1 MAGGW
6 GPALLLGLVVLA
18 GSSVQRL
25 AGIGF
30 ALVTAPVLVLMLGPV
45 GGVALA
51 NCASAAISAVGLAGS
66 WRQVRCAEML
76 PLIAAAACT
85 VPAGSWVAGRVSPTV
100 LLIGIGALV
109 SAAALLVLGGVR
121 ASSLRGVRGAVAAG
135 AASGFMNAAAGVG
148 GPAISLY
155 ALNTGW
161 SARQFVPNA
170 QLYGVVVN
178 AVSIAAK
185 GVPQLTAPAWSLSAA
200 GIAGGAV
207 AGKVLAERVPEGRA
221 RLVVLGLA
229 LAGGVG
235 TLAKGLWGL

>member
-1 MAGGW
+1 MGSGW
-6 GPALLLGLVVLA
+6 GFAALLGAVVLVGA
-18 GSSVQRL
+18 SVQRL

-30 ALVTAPVLVLMLGPV
+30 ALVAAPALVLMLGPG
-45 GGVALA
+45 GGVTLA
-51 NCASAAISAVGLAGS
+51 NCASAAISAVGLAGN
-66 WRQVRCAEML
+66 WRQVRVAEMV
-76 PLIAAAACT
+76 PLIAAAVCT

-121 ASSLRGVRGAVAAG
+121 ASSLRGVRGAVVAG

-170 QLYGVVVN
+170 QLYGLLVN

-185 GVPQLTAPAWSLSAA
+185 GLPHLTAPAWSLAA
-200 GIAGGAV
+200 LGIAGGSV
-207 AGKVLAERVPEGRA
+207 VGKVLAERVPEGRA

-229 LAGGVG
+229 LAGGVV